1 MNTPVVSILI
11 PVYNRENFIASCIES
26 ALSQTFT
33 DLEVI
38 VVDNASTDRTWEICQ
53 HYADIDS
60 RVRVFRNEENI
71 GPVRNWLRCVSEAQ
85 GEYGKILFSDDLMF
99 PHFLEHTLP
108 YLEDPDVAFVSTA
121 VLVGKTP
128 NEGVVQFG
136 DLSNGK
142 LSCERYFE
150 GLIAKQV
157 TYSPGAALFR
167 MSDIRANL
175 QLSFPTK
182 IQHDFA
188 KNGAGP
194 DVLLYAL
201 TALNYKC
208 VAQIHDVDVF
218 FRVHS
223 NSLTIINSNDEVQRN
238 YHAAIAWFCKNKLSN
253 AHWARHVAR
262 TWLSDVKKNR
272 RLISPHKFCTMYEGG
287 GGCVEL
293 LTMLKQSYQVAV
305 SSRRLEVMSLPN
317 LVIAGAPKS
326 GTTSLFQWL
335 AAHPSVVTSRV
346 KETYYLIDPGYPL
359 FKEDSNFLTGGLSGY
374 SKLFPVNKSALLC
387 IEATPDYMYQQTA
400 LKVLSELPTQPNI
413 VFILRNPVDRILS
426 LYRFAQNNVGSIGI
440 DVSLRE
446 FLNRAREGGF
456 GNDTILNNAL
466 LHSEYYIWIERWMQ
480 SCSKSKIEVLF
491 FEDMVKDPQ
500 LFMDDFC
507 KLNGIDERFYN
518 HFNFKPANQS
528 RQIRSS
534 NLLQLRTAIEHQWPS
549 IKKIFFVKVIYRW
562 LNVKPKAILE
572 VNDDDLING
581 LYKYF
586 AAPNRKLS
594 ILLGKQLPASWSKTH
609 E

>member
-1 MNTPVVSILI
+1 MDSPQVSILI
-11 PVYNRENFIASCIES
+11 PVYNRENFIAHCIES

-38 VVDNASTDRTWEICQ
+38 VVDNASTDRTWDICQ
-53 HYADIDS
+53 YYAGIDS
-60 RVRVFRNEENI
+60 RVRIFRNDENV
-71 GPVRNWLRCVSEAQ
+71 GPVRNWLRCVAEAQ

-136 DLSNGK
+136 DLSNVK

-150 GLIAKQV
+150 GMIAKQV
-157 TYSPGAALFR
+157 IYSLGAALFR

-223 NSLTIINSNDEVQRN
+223 DSLTIINSNDEVQRN

-253 AHWARHVAR
+253 VHWARYVAR
-262 TWLSDVKKNR
+262 SWLSDVKKNR

-293 LTMLKQSYQVAV
+293 LTMLKQSYHVAV

-326 GTTSLFQWL
+326 GATSLFQWL

-346 KETYYLIDPGYPL
+346 KETYYCMDSGYPL
-359 FKEDSNFLTGGLSGY
+359 FKEGSNYLTGGLSGY
-374 SKLFPVNKSALLC
+374 SKFFPTYKPGQLC

-400 LKVLSELPTQPNI
+400 IKVLSELPTRPTI
-413 VFILRNPVDRILS
+413 VFILRNPVDRVLS
-426 LYRFAQNNVGSIGI
+426 LYRFAQNNVGSLNSGI
-440 DVSLRE
+440 SVGEFVSQ
-446 FLNRAREGGF
+446 ARNGTLAE
-456 GNDTILNNAL
+456 DQILNSAL
-466 LHSEYYIWIERWMQ
+466 LHSEYHIWLDPWVQ
-480 SCSKSKIEVLF
+480 ACGKSRIKVLF
-491 FEDMVKDPQ
+491 FEDMVNDP
-500 LFMDDFC
+500 
-507 KLNGIDERFYN
+507 LNLMEELCTQTGIDGEFYKD
-518 HFNFKPANQS
+518 FPFKPENQS

-534 NLLQLRTAIEHQWPS
+534 LFLR
-549 IKKIFFVKVIYRW
+549 IKNIFERELPFFGKFYFVKSFYR
-562 LNVKPKAILE
+562 
-572 VNDDDLING
+572 LINVREEKTSRAYDTAVVNS
-581 LYKYF
+581 LYEYF
-586 AAPNRKLS
+586 SEPNRKLA
-594 ILLGKQLPASWSKTH
+594 LLLDKQLPFDWTKKI
-609 E
+609 